1 MEIAPVFQ
9 TFTKFTLF
17 YPKLFKKDKKI
28 DIIFMVKNMLWLS
41 ILLIIII
48 IICLIG
54 IYYAISF
61 NTLNDLKTKI
71 YEAESIIDEALRT
84 KYDALIRI
92 SNHIK
97 THMDNN
103 KNYFKEYEKLK
114 DTNMTNFDMDR
125 KLNEGYTLI
134 LKMMDDLKLDNEEE
148 INNEIEAIK
157 RIDEKLTAAKNYYNK
172 NTSEEN
178 AIIRKFP
185 TNIIAK
191 IHGFKVKLFFD
202 GKDMDDEIIDDFKM

>member
-1 MEIAPVFQ
+1 
-9 TFTKFTLF
+9 
-17 YPKLFKKDKKI
+17 
-28 DIIFMVKNMLWLS
+28 MVKYMLWLS
-41 ILLIIII
+41 IFLVILIIA
-48 IICLIG
+48 CLIG

-71 YEAESIIDEALRT
+71 HEAEVIIDEALRT
-84 KYDALIRI
+84 KYDTLMRV
-92 SNHIK
+92 SNHIRA
-97 THMDNN
+97 HMDNN
-103 KNYFKEYEKLK
+103 KNYFREYEKLK
-114 DTNMTNFDMDR
+114 DANISNFDMDR

-134 LKMMDDLKLDNEEE
+134 LKMIDDLKLNNNEE
-148 INNEIEAIK
+148 INQELEQIK
-157 RIDEKLTAAKNYYNK
+157 RLDEKLTAAKNYYNK

-178 AIIRKFP
+178 AIVRKFP

>member
-1 MEIAPVFQ
+1 
-9 TFTKFTLF
+9 
-17 YPKLFKKDKKI
+17 
-28 DIIFMVKNMLWLS
+28 MLWLS
-41 ILLIIII
+41 IFLVILIIA
-48 IICLIG
+48 CLIG

-71 YEAESIIDEALRT
+71 HEAEVIIDEALRT
-84 KYDALIRI
+84 KYDTLMRV
-92 SNHIK
+92 SNHIRA
-97 THMDNN
+97 HMDNN
-103 KNYFKEYEKLK
+103 KNYFREYEKLK
-114 DTNMTNFDMDR
+114 DANISNFDMDR

-134 LKMMDDLKLDNEEE
+134 LKMIDDLKLNNDEE
-148 INNEIEAIK
+148 INQELEQIK
-157 RIDEKLTAAKNYYNK
+157 RLDEKLTAAKNYYNK

-178 AIIRKFP
+178 AIVRKFP

>member
-1 MEIAPVFQ
+1 
-9 TFTKFTLF
+9 
-17 YPKLFKKDKKI
+17 
-28 DIIFMVKNMLWLS
+28 MVKNMLWLS
-41 ILLIIII
+41 IFLVILIIA
-48 IICLIG
+48 CLIG

-71 YEAESIIDEALRT
+71 HEAEVIIDESLRT
-84 KYDALIRI
+84 KYDSLMRV
-92 SNHIK
+92 SNHIR

-103 KNYFKEYEKLK
+103 KNYFREYEKLK
-114 DTNMTNFDMDR
+114 DANISNFDMDR
-125 KLNEGYTLI
+125 RLNEGYTLI
-134 LKMMDDLKLDNEEE
+134 LKMIDDLKLNNDEE
-148 INNEIEAIK
+148 INQELDQIK
-157 RIDEKLTAAKNYYNK
+157 RLDEKLTAAKNYYNK

-178 AIIRKFP
+178 AIVRKFP

>member
-1 MEIAPVFQ
+1 
-9 TFTKFTLF
+9 
-17 YPKLFKKDKKI
+17 
-28 DIIFMVKNMLWLS
+28 MLWLS
-41 ILLIIII
+41 IFLVILIIA
-48 IICLIG
+48 CLIG

-61 NTLNDLKTKI
+61 NKLNDLKTKI
-71 YEAESIIDEALRT
+71 NEAEVIIDEALRC
-84 KYDALIRI
+84 KYDTLMRVSNQIR
-92 SNHIK
+92 K
-97 THMDNN
+97 HMDSN

-114 DTNMTNFDMDR
+114 DINISNFDMDR

-134 LKMMDDLKLDNEEE
+134 LKMMEDLKLNNDEK
-148 INNEIEAIK
+148 INAEIEQIK
-157 RIDEKLTAAKNYYNK
+157 RWDEKLTAAKNYYNK

-178 AIIRKFP
+178 DIVRKFP

>member
-1 MEIAPVFQ
+1 M
-9 TFTKFTLF
+9 KN
-17 YPKLFKKDKKI
+17 I

-41 ILLIIII
+41 ILLIIVI
-48 IICLIG
+48 IICLMG

-71 YEAESIIDEALRT
+71 HEAEVIIDEALRN
-84 KYDALIRI
+84 KYDTLMRV
-92 SNHIK
+92 SNHIRK
-97 THMDNN
+97 HMENN

-114 DTNMTNFDMDR
+114 DANMTNFDMDR

-134 LKMMDDLKLDNEEE
+134 LKMIDDLKLNEDEE
-148 INNEIEAIK
+148 INGELEQIK
-157 RIDEKLTAAKNYYNK
+157 RLDEKLTAAKNYYNK

-178 AIIRKFP
+178 AIVRKFP

>member
-1 MEIAPVFQ
+1 MEIAPVFH

-17 YPKLFKKDKKI
+17 YPKLFKKGKKI

-148 INNEIEAIK
+148 INSEIEAIK

>member
-9 TFTKFTLF
+9 TFTKFILF
-17 YPKLFKKDKKI
+17 YPKLFKKTQKI
-28 DIIFMVKNMLWLS
+28 VIIFMVKNMLWLS
-41 ILLIIII
+41 IFLIIVI

-54 IYYAISF
+54 IYYAVSF

-71 YEAESIIDEALRT
+71 HEAESIIDESLRN
-84 KYDALIRI
+84 KYDILMCV
-92 SNHIK
+92 SNHLK
-97 THMDNN
+97 KHMDNN
-103 KNYFKEYEKLK
+103 KNYFKDYEKLK

-134 LKMMDDLKLDNEEE
+134 LKMIDDLKLNNDEE
-148 INNEIEAIK
+148 INSEIETIK

-178 AIIRKFP
+178 AIVRKFP

-191 IHGFKVKLFFD
+191 IHGFKIKLFFD

>member
-1 MEIAPVFQ
+1 
-9 TFTKFTLF
+9 
-17 YPKLFKKDKKI
+17 
-28 DIIFMVKNMLWLS
+28 MVKNMLGLS
-41 ILLIIII
+41 IFLILLIIS
-48 IICLIG
+48 CLIG

-61 NTLNDLKTKI
+61 NVLNDLKTKI
-71 YEAESIIDEALRT
+71 NEAEAIIDETLRI
-84 KYDALIRI
+84 KYDTLMRV
-92 SNHIK
+92 SNHIR
-97 THMDNN
+97 TNMDNN

-114 DTNMTNFDMDR
+114 DINLSNFEMDR

-134 LKMMDDLKLDNEEE
+134 LKMIDDLNLNNDEE
-148 INNEIEAIK
+148 IVKEIENIK
-157 RIDEKLTAAKNYYNK
+157 RLDEKLTAIKNYYNK

-178 AIIRKFP
+178 DIIRKFP

>member
-1 MEIAPVFQ
+1 M
-9 TFTKFTLF
+9 KN
-17 YPKLFKKDKKI
+17 I

-41 ILLIIII
+41 ILLIIVI
-48 IICLIG
+48 IICLMG

-71 YEAESIIDEALRT
+71 HEAEVIIDEALRN
-84 KYDALIRI
+84 KYDTLMRV
-92 SNHIK
+92 SNHIRK
-97 THMDNN
+97 HMENN

-114 DTNMTNFDMDR
+114 DPNMTNFDMDR

-134 LKMMDDLKLDNEEE
+134 LKMIDDLKLNEDEE
-148 INNEIEAIK
+148 INGELEQIK
-157 RIDEKLTAAKNYYNK
+157 RLDEKLTAAKNYYNK

-178 AIIRKFP
+178 AIVRKFP

>member
-1 MEIAPVFQ
+1 
-9 TFTKFTLF
+9 
-17 YPKLFKKDKKI
+17 
-28 DIIFMVKNMLWLS
+28 MVKNMLWLS
-41 ILLIIII
+41 IFLVILIIA
-48 IICLIG
+48 CLIG

-71 YEAESIIDEALRT
+71 HEAEVIIDEALRT
-84 KYDALIRI
+84 KYDTLMRV
-92 SNHIK
+92 SNHIRA
-97 THMDNN
+97 HMDNN
-103 KNYFKEYEKLK
+103 KNYFREYEKLK
-114 DTNMTNFDMDR
+114 DANISNFDMDR

-134 LKMMDDLKLDNEEE
+134 LKMIDDLKLNNDEE
-148 INNEIEAIK
+148 INQELEQIK
-157 RIDEKLTAAKNYYNK
+157 RLDEKLTAAKNYYNK

-178 AIIRKFP
+178 AIVRKFP

>member
-1 MEIAPVFQ
+1 M
-9 TFTKFTLF
+9 
-17 YPKLFKKDKKI
+17 
-28 DIIFMVKNMLWLS
+28 
-41 ILLIIII
+41 
-48 IICLIG
+48 G

-71 YEAESIIDEALRT
+71 HEAEVIIDETLRT
-84 KYDALIRI
+84 KYDTLIRV
-92 SNHIK
+92 SNHIR
-97 THMDNN
+97 THMDSN

-114 DTNMTNFDMDR
+114 DTNMSNFDVDR
-125 KLNEGYTLI
+125 KLSEGYTLV
-134 LKMMDDLKLDNEEE
+134 LKMIDDLNLNNNEE
-148 INNEIEAIK
+148 IMKEIETIK
-157 RIDEKLTAAKNYYNK
+157 RLDEKLTATKNYYNK

-178 AIIRKFP
+178 DIVRKFP